1 MDEKDFTVFHVVLTE
16 DQVVAL
22 GNLSVTLHEN
32 MDALKEVPDFEADD
46 MSVADAVECGLP
58 SLVAV
63 LRQLE
68 E

>member
-1 MDEKDFTVFHVVLTE
+1 MDEKVKVFHVVLTE
-16 DQVVAL
+16 DQIVDL

-32 MDALKEVPDFEADD
+32 LDRLKDVPDFDSEDT
-46 MSVADAVECGLP
+46 SVAEMVEVGLP
-58 SLVAV
+58 TLVAV

>member
-1 MDEKDFTVFHVVLTE
+1 MSEKVKVFHVVLTE
-16 DQVVAL
+16 DQIIDL

-32 MDALKEVPDFEADD
+32 LDRLQDVPDFDSEDT
-46 MSVADAVECGLP
+46 SVAEMVEVGLP

-68 E
+68 A

>member
-1 MDEKDFTVFHVVLTE
+1 MNEKVKVFHVVLTE
-16 DQVVAL
+16 DQIVDL

-32 MDALKEVPDFEADD
+32 LDRLEDVPDFDSEDT
-46 MSVADAVECGLP
+46 SVAEMVKVGLP
-58 SLVAV
+58 ALVAV

>member
-1 MDEKDFTVFHVVLTE
+1 MDEKVKVFHVVLTE
-16 DQVVAL
+16 DQIVDL

-32 MDALKEVPDFEADD
+32 LDRLKDVLDFDSEDT
-46 MSVADAVECGLP
+46 SVAEMVEVGLP
-58 SLVAV
+58 TLVAV